1 MSQSTLFEAHDRKS
15 QRSGAIISADGLYR
29 YALWRR
35 ALISGDTRVLAL
47 CMLNP
52 SKADDMRD
60 DPTIRKAAGF
70 AKRLGFGELVVV
82 NLYAWRSTLPRDLF
96 AAEQRG
102 IDIVGPDND
111 RWIIAICRA
120 ADLILAAWGN
130 GGQTARASEVVRLL
144 RGHCAETTIVRLGRL
159 TSAGCPRHPLY
170 VPYSTPVQAISD
182 RAGLTRE

>member
-1 MSQSTLFEAHDRKS
+1 MQTDFHH
-15 QRSGAIISADGLYR
+15 GL
-29 YALWRR
+29 
-35 ALISGDTRVLAL
+35 
-47 CMLNP
+47 
-52 SKADDMRD
+52 
-60 DPTIRKAAGF
+60 
-70 AKRLGFGELVVV
+70 LGFGELVVV

-159 TSAGCPRHPLY
+159 TSAGWLSAAPTLCALQHPSTGDQRPCWTDPRIA
-170 VPYSTPVQAISD
+170 AIYHDLWCWIS
-182 RAGLTRE
+182 GLKVRYTGI